1 MLIYNQSGQ
10 TGLVLL
16 KYIHFFKKNVMKDIC
31 MFSKCIVFRYYV
43 KTDTK
48 ADIMTSKGKLFFF
61 LLFLSGTFIT
71 TQGRLVAV

>member
-1 MLIYNQSGQ
+1 MLIYNQDGF
-10 TGLVLL
+10 GLA
-16 KYIHFFKKNVMKDIC
+16 KIYTIFEKNVIKDIC